1 MIAVG
6 ANLDVDTVVSALGL
20 LAAGGFVERCSRGWR
35 LRQLRP
41 GG

>member
-1 MIAVG
+1 VIAVG

-35 LRQLRP
+35 PRRSP
-41 GG
+41 